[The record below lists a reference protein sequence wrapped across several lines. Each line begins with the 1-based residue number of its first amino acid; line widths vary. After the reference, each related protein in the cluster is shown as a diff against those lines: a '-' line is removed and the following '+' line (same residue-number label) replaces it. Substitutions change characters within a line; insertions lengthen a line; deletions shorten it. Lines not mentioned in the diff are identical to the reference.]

1 GRAEE
6 IAAILQEFRLNESPS
21 RGIAANL
28 HHFRP
33 FCFKPK
39 RNGGNSC
46 NFAGFPF
53 WNSRPYRIAVFLQDF
68 AYRIG
73 VPGKIVEFA
82 DFACRMGVSRE
93 MVQFSGWWKYPFS
106 YSKLLSQQPDPCNNS
121 AEKWH
126 KQKEILHFCRI
137 SSRQTWQN
145 CCREACTASHPLDL
159 QYFDHA
165 GCTKSLL

>member
-39 RNGGNSC
+39 RNGENSC
-46 NFAGFPF
+46 HFAGFPF
-53 WNSRPYRIAVFLQDF
+53 WNRRPYRIAVFLQDF

-106 YSKLLSQQPDPCNNS
+106 YSKLLSQQPGKCSNFRDFS
-121 AEKWH
+121 RDLMKFL
-126 KQKEILHFCRI
+126 QKYIIFIGSCSL
-137 SSRQTWQN
+137 SS
-145 CCREACTASHPLDL
+145 
-159 QYFDHA
+159 
-165 GCTKSLL
+165 K

>member
-1 GRAEE
+1 RYRG
-6 IAAILQEFRLNESPS
+6 PS
-21 RGIAANL
+21 R
-28 HHFRP
+28 

-106 YSKLLSQQPDPCNNS
+106 CSKLLSQQPENS
-121 AEKWH
+121 
-126 KQKEILHFCRI
+126 II
-137 SSRQTWQN
+137 S
-145 CCREACTASHPLDL
+145 P
-159 QYFDHA
+159 F
-165 GCTKSLL
+165 

>member
-1 GRAEE
+1 LRKHYQPAGSIISLLEALSACWKHRCLLGLGRAEE

-28 HHFRP
+28 HYFRP

-53 WNSRPYRIAVFLQDF
+53 WNRRPYRIAVFLQDF

-82 DFACRMGVSRE
+82 DFACRMGGSRE
-93 MVQFSGWWKYPFS
+93 MVQLSGWWKYPFS
-106 YSKLLSQQPDPCNNS
+106 YSKLLSQQPDKCSFS
-121 AEKWH
+121 ADYCFLSSARA
-126 KQKEILHFCRI
+126 EID
-137 SSRQTWQN
+137 
-145 CCREACTASHPLDL
+145 AVL
-159 QYFDHA
+159 QEFV
-165 GCTKSLL
+165 

>member
-1 GRAEE
+1 HRCLLGLGRAEE

-82 DFACRMGVSRE
+82 DLACRMGVSRE
-93 MVQFSGWWKYPFS
+93 WCSFQDGGNIHFPTPNFF
-106 YSKLLSQQPDPCNNS
+106 LNS
-121 AEKWH
+121 LVNAGFFDICAAIYENPAKAH
-126 KQKEILHFCRI
+126 ESLRILVSNH
-137 SSRQTWQN
+137 
-145 CCREACTASHPLDL
+145 
-159 QYFDHA
+159 
-165 GCTKSLL
+165 